1 MLAHGAQNLEQIL
14 GKATEIG
21 TAQPRFQGLAG
32 NRVPL
37 RWKNLHSVE
46 AARCELA
53 RSERMSFLRTIV
65 RHNPKGDTGA
75 YSSAPSPN

>member
-21 TAQPRFQGLAG
+21 TAQPRFQGLARY
-32 NRVPL
+32 RVPPL
-37 RWKNLHSVE
+37 MENLNSVE
-46 AARCELA
+46 AATCELA